1 MTEMA
6 LVVQR
11 AYDWNLWILPKV
23 EKFPKTHRFSVRKS
37 GGSDGNQ
44 VAPVCGKR
52 YQQPPG
58 GSPSRTTTSPEIC
71 HPAER
76 VTSSL
81 HQVLTGSLIARRKS
95 PIALSEDRWS
105 GGVLGNAQLKPS
117 TVQLVPAA
125 EIH

>member
-1 MTEMA
+1 MRETGADQTGNRLRLFEG
-6 LVVQR
+6 R
-11 AYDWNLWILPKV
+11 G
-23 EKFPKTHRFSVRKS
+23 TTSS
-37 GGSDGNQ
+37 GGSPN
-44 VAPVCGKR
+44 
-52 YQQPPG
+52 
-58 GSPSRTTTSPEIC
+58 RTTTSPEIC

-76 VTSSL
+76 ATSSL
-81 HQVLTGSLIARRKS
+81 HQVLAGSRIARRKS